1 MKYMLFGIG
10 AGGNKA
16 AINVLKK
23 GYLSEENVK
32 ILNTSTK
39 DIPEEYKVNSD
50 LAVHFSSMFGG
61 CGKEPLKGKKAII
74 NAIKNGNIK
83 FGEMIDPDTQA
94 VIIVTTTEGGTGCGA
109 TPVIANYFVKLNLPV
124 HVFALI
130 GFQDEARGI
139 NNTLRFFREL
149 DSNVI
154 LHTIKNEEFLD
165 YSKNYSKAEALA
177 NDEFAE
183 QVRILSGK
191 DMIPS
196 HQNIDDTDMYK
207 VATTSGYMNVQHVS
221 LDKVKNVD
229 LFNKAIQESFEN
241 IKCLDFDKSAL
252 RLAVIINAKPET
264 QTHIDDKFEVIKR
277 YIGEPYET
285 FRHIQYD
292 ETQPEYIDIISCGMN
307 FPEQGIRDLNNKYMD
322 IKDKLNSDH
331 KSFDD
336 IFADI
341 DLDDEDDE
349 FDVKMRKMK
358 NPDEIDAL
366 FSNLDEEDKPATRK
380 VSKVTTS
387 SDNEY

>member
-23 GYLSEENVK
+23 GYLNEKYVK

-39 DIPEEYKVNSD
+39 DIPEEYKINSD
-50 LAVHFSSMFGG
+50 LAVYFSSMFGG

-83 FGEMIDPDTQA
+83 FGEMIEPDTQA

-165 YSKNYSKAEALA
+165 YSKNYAKAEALA

-183 QVRILSGK
+183 QVRILSGA

-207 VATTSGYMNVQHVS
+207 VATTSGYMNIQHVS

-229 LFNKAIQESFEN
+229 LFNKAVQESFEN

-277 YIGEPYET
+277 YIGEPYEK

-307 FPEQGIRDLNNKYMD
+307 FPEQGIRDLNDKYMD
-322 IKDKLNSDH
+322 IKEKLNSEH

-349 FDVKMRKMK
+349 FDVHIRKMK
-358 NPDEIDAL
+358 NPDDIDLL
-366 FSNLDEEDKPATRK
+366 FSNMDEEKTTKHK